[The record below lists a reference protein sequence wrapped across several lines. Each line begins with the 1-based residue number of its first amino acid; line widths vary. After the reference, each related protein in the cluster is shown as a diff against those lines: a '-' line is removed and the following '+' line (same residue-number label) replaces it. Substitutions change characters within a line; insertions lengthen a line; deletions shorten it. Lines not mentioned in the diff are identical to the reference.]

1 MKLDVTQNLLNLNG
15 EPMPIVFQ
23 ACPMC
28 GRPMEER
35 GFHTLRS
42 ACEAALSADYQSE
55 QRSGG
60 ISGEEKFKRYCLAV
74 KIHNNDEVSFLAEEI
89 VMLKKVLGLRWPPE
103 IMGPARLILEP
114 AESEVD
120 DE

>member
-1 MKLDVTQNLLNLNG
+1 MKIDVTQNLLGLDG
-15 EPMPIVFQ
+15 QPMPIIFQ

-28 GRPMEER
+28 GRPLEEK

-60 ISGEEKFKRYCLAV
+60 VSGEVKFRRYCLAV
-74 KIHNNDEVSFLAEEI
+74 KIHSNDKIAFLAEEI

-103 IMGPARLILEP
+103 IMGPAQTILEP
-114 AESEVD
+114 DSRHG
-120 DE
+120 